1 MSYPSYSE
9 YRDSGVEWIGA
20 IPSHWKVSPLRGFA
34 EHTPLAFIDG
44 DWIESPFV
52 TDEGVRLIQTGNIGI
67 GEYKEKGFRY
77 ISEETFI
84 QLKCTEVKPDDILIC
99 RLAEPVGRAC
109 KAPDFGVKAITSVDV
124 CILKPNDRAVANF
137 LVYALSCDQYLQFM
151 DAVARGGTR
160 QRVSRTFLGTVR
172 LPTPPEVE
180 QTQIARFLDYQTARI
195 DALIAEQQRLIEL
208 LKEKRQAV
216 ISHAVTKG
224 LDPDVAMK
232 DSGVEWLGKVPE
244 HWTTCKATYLG
255 RFFGSEPIADNE
267 IVSDGN
273 VPVLKVASLSKDSI
287 EVREWEWYAEPER
300 ENIYRPHSNFVA
312 FPKRGAAIF
321 INKVNVVRTKA
332 LLDPNLMGWKVSPD
346 VCLDYMA
353 YSLKCRDISDLADV
367 STVPQINNKHIAPE
381 KFPCPPRDEQERI
394 SSFIDRRTYDFE
406 ELITTALKTVDL
418 LEERRSALISAAVTG
433 KIDVREWEPPV
444 SETFPQ
450 STASEEAP
458 A

>member
-1 MSYPSYSE
+1 MSYPSYPE
-9 YRDSGVEWIGA
+9 YQDSGIDWLGMVPAGWQVNRLKDGGSLVSGIGFPHDFQGLEGEEYQFYKVGDLESSSDGKYMSGASNTISATTLKILRARSIPAGSILWAKIGA
-20 IPSHWKVSPLRGFA
+20 ALLLNRRRISTVKCCIDNNMTAYVPNSESIVS
-34 EHTPLAFIDG
+34 
-44 DWIESPFV
+44 DWAYYWTS
-52 TDEGVRLIQTGNIGI
+52 
-67 GEYKEKGFRY
+67 
-77 ISEETFI
+77 
-84 QLKCTEVKPDDILIC
+84 IL
-99 RLAEPVGRAC
+99 
-109 KAPDFGVKAITSVDV
+109 DFGQ
-124 CILKPNDRAVANF
+124 VANPGAVPSLGEGYQEILPL
-137 LVYALSCDQYLQFM
+137 LV
-151 DAVARGGTR
+151 
-160 QRVSRTFLGTVR
+160 
-172 LPTPPEVE
+172 PPRSE
-180 QTQIARFLDYQTARI
+180 QTQIARFLDHQTARI

-450 STASEEAP
+450 STVSEEVSA
-458 A
+458 